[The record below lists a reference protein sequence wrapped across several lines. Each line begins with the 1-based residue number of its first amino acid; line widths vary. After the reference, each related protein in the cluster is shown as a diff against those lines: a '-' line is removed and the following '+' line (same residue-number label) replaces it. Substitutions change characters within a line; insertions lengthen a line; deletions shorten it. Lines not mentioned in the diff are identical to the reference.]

1 MCTFSSAFWCF
12 MYTQNILYQNS
23 MTFILFNFDHLLL
36 SIEFKVASKLL
47 FWFIFPGFILIPLSL
62 QKKKK
67 SGKKWRAAVAA
78 ERKRDIQKRNRHT
91 KPNRIRKWQCYY
103 LKEYQT
109 SSDWKPFLSRPI
121 WPQLSWAMTHVRIF
135 ICPCGVSYRTF
146 IHHNSSHPVSV
157 HSKTFPLPQS
167 ISTTCNRISH
177 TFTIQIHFTHKHNV
191 HSGWSYE

>member
-1 MCTFSSAFWCF
+1 
-12 MYTQNILYQNS
+12 

-47 FWFIFPGFILIPLSL
+47 FWFIFPGFILIPLLL
-62 QKKKK
+62 QRKIFIDCQRNGEQQQQQQQQRERDTSKK
-67 SGKKWRAAVAA
+67 
-78 ERKRDIQKRNRHT
+78 NRHT

-157 HSKTFPLPQS
+157 HLKTFPLPQS

-177 TFTIQIHFTHKHNV
+177 TFTIQIHFTHKHNM
-191 HSGWSYE
+191 HSGWSYK

>member
-1 MCTFSSAFWCF
+1 MFHV
-12 MYTQNILYQNS
+12 YTKYIVS
-23 MTFILFNFDHLLL
+23 KFNDFYPFQFRP
-36 SIEFKVASKLL
+36 SIIVHWIQSRIKTL
-47 FWFIFPGFILIPLSL
+47 ILIHFSRFYSHTPFAAKE
-62 QKKKK
+62 KKNLYRLPN
-67 SGKKWRAAVAA
+67 KWRTAA
-78 ERKRDIQKRNRHT
+78 ERKRGIQKENRHT
-91 KPNRIRKWQCYY
+91 KPNQIRKWQCYY

-157 HSKTFPLPQS
+157 HLKTFPLPQS